1 MTTDGQRKNKKRQ
14 RMMIFSFWLLA
25 FLFLASKNPN
35 LPTEWTGI
43 HKSSD
48 CKMN

>member
-1 MTTDGQRKNKKRQ
+1 MNTVRQRKNKKHQ
-14 RMMIFSFWLLA
+14 RMMIFSFGFLA
-25 FLFLASKNPN
+25 FLFLTSKNPN
-35 LPTEWTGI
+35 LPREWTGI